1 MRLHGIRDENQCFD
15 LGTLGPAIQAILA
28 DKFPDRVL
36 DRVIGYGSYF
46 WGGYIDRASD
56 IDIAVVLAKVS
67 DLNNPMASEESKP
80 VFFSLP
86 EASVN
91 LHILDVH
98 ALEKN
103 RKLTHAMPGKVL
115 ARGEILFD
123 NPATRDLRR
132 VIQSHYQQV
141 SYFEAKMRYSDI
153 WLSRSNELM
162 ESAERLS
169 AKAETLKLTTIRWDV
184 ISDAQ
189 AAAVFA
195 LWSVLYRRDIDPSPK
210 PLRWNSASL
219 ASIGAMFHPQLQN
232 ICRIAK
238 VLPVEHMLHAD
249 MFRKVTRREVDRAL
263 GAARAICLAVN
274 AL

>member
-1 MRLHGIRDENQCFD
+1 MRDENQCFD
-15 LGTLGPAIQAILA
+15 LSTLGHEIQAILA

-80 VFFSLP
+80 VHFSLP
-86 EASVN
+86 EALIN
-91 LHILDVH
+91 LHIMDIH
-98 ALEKN
+98 AIEKY

-115 ARGEILFD
+115 VRGEVLFD
-123 NPATRDLRR
+123 NPVTRTLRCA
-132 VIQSHYQQV
+132 IQDRYQRLR
-141 SYFEAKMRYSDI
+141 YFETKVRYADM
-153 WLSRSNELM
+153 WLSRSTKLLA
-162 ESAERLS
+162 SAERLS
-169 AKAETLKLTTIRWDV
+169 TKAEALKLSIIRRNV

-210 PLRWNSASL
+210 PLRWNSANL
-219 ASIGAMFHPQLQN
+219 ASIGGMFHPQLQN

-249 MFRKVTRREVDRAL
+249 MFRKFTRCEVDRAL

-274 AL
+274 SL